1 MKKFIGVITIALFL
15 GSCTLTHTAVV
26 TNNPVGSKRGK
37 VSSGTADV
45 DSGVTYQAA
54 VNAGKISK
62 VGIAEYKLKS
72 YVFIFKEYMVVT
84 GE

>member
-1 MKKFIGVITIALFL
+1 MKKLLGALAIVVFL

-26 TNNPVGSKRGK
+26 TNNPIGSKKGK

-54 VNAGKISK
+54 VNAGRISK

-72 YVFIFKEYMVVT
+72 YVFLFKEYMVVT